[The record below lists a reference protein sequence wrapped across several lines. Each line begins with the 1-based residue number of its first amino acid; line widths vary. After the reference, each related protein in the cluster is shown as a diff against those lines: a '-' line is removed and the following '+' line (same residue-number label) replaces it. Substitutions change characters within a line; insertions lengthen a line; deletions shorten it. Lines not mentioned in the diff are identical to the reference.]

1 MDVEVIKRT
10 KRIVTMEINRI
21 IQDNITILEL
31 SGNLLGEKDTV
42 PILEAVGLSLENN
55 SNQFVIDLGGMHYIN
70 STGLSVFLNILTKSK
85 GAGGGL
91 VLVAIPEQLNN
102 LLNITKL
109 SEVFPKAA
117 SVEEAIAS
125 F

>member
-42 PILEAVGLSLENN
+42 PVLEAVGLSLENN

>member
-1 MDVEVIKRT
+1 
-10 KRIVTMEINRI
+10 MEINRI

-91 VLVAIPEQLNN
+91 VLVAIPEQLSN

-117 SVEEAIAS
+117 SIEEAIAS

>member
-1 MDVEVIKRT
+1 VDVEVIKRT